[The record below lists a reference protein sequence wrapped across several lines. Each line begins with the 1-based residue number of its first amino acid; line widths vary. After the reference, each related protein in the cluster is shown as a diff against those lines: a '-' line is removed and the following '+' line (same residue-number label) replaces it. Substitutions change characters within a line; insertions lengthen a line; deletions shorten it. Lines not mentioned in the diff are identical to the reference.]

1 MDKFPGSI
9 KVGITG
15 ADGKEWF
22 ATSLMAKSTPEK
34 TVAYLNKLSKERN
47 LGSTYR
53 LATEAEY
60 MAYRAIDIRI

>member
-1 MDKFPGSI
+1 MNKFPGSI

-22 ATSLMAKSTPEK
+22 ATSPMVKSTPEK

-53 LATEAEY
+53 LATLQEY
-60 MAYRAIDIRI
+60 MAYRGIDIKL